1 MDIAASPRA
10 MQQRPERQ
18 AASEA
23 LIMAAEDRGP
33 LMHAHIGMLRALN
46 RGKPHAPIVP
56 TRKRAKAYRIVK

>member
-46 RGKPHAPIVP
+46 RGKPA
-56 TRKRAKAYRIVK
+56 